1 MIKCFCVLFSFKA
14 NLKISS
20 QGEAV
25 IRVLGVK
32 LQVQAKEF
40 SMTKV

>member
-20 QGEAV
+20 KGEAV
-25 IRVLGVK
+25 IRVLEVK

>member
-1 MIKCFCVLFSFKA
+1 MIKCFCLLFSFKA
-14 NLKISS
+14 NLKISKG
-20 QGEAV
+20 QTV
-25 IRVLGVK
+25 ILVLGVK